1 MAERSQPCFPRQPPP
16 GLDRADPWR
25 RHMRRTAERLRLL
38 DERLFARQ
46 IAGIEECLHRD
57 ANWNL
62 DAALSCCDRWKSA
75 AG

>member
-1 MAERSQPCFPRQPPP
+1 
-16 GLDRADPWR
+16 
-25 RHMRRTAERLRLL
+25 MRRTAERLRLL